1 MSYDGSPPDPPQPD
15 PSRPGASGDQP
26 DPYAAPPPSNPYGG
40 SHAAPPPPN
49 PYGQPQPG
57 PYGEPAPY
65 GDPNPYGGQTA
76 SVPPPNPYG
85 GQTTS
90 VPPPNPYGGQ
100 PATGPAFVF
109 GGYASWISRVVAYL
123 IDAFLGGLAG
133 FPIWIG
139 YGLLI
144 SNATT
149 TTDAQG
155 VDHIHVH
162 SAAGSTLLIL
172 IGVLTGL
179 AFFVWNQCIRQG
191 RTGATLGKSVLAI
204 RTVHADMQPIGAG
217 LAFLRYLLNIVNAL
231 PCYLGYLWPIWDDRK
246 QTFADKIMSTY
257 VIKASEPQPPVY

>member
-15 PSRPGASGDQP
+15 PNRP
-26 DPYAAPPPSNPYGG
+26 DPDGAPPPSTPYGG

-49 PYGQPQPG
+49 PYGQQQPG

-65 GDPNPYGGQTA
+65 GETNPYGGVQ
-76 SVPPPNPYG
+76 P
-85 GQTTS
+85 TS

-100 PATGPAFVF
+100 PPTGPAFVF
-109 GGYASWISRVVAYL
+109 GGYASWISRVIAYL
-123 IDAFLGGLAG
+123 IDAFLGGLAS

-149 TTDAQG
+149 TTDANS
-155 VDHIHVH
+155 VEHVHVH
-162 SAAGSTLLIL
+162 STAASTVLIL

-179 AFFVWNQCIRQG
+179 AFFIWNQCIRQG
-191 RTGATLGKSVLAI
+191 RTGATIGKSLLAI

-217 LAFLRYLLNIVNAL
+217 LAFLRYLLNIVNGL
-231 PCYLGYLWPIWDDRK
+231 PCYLGYLWPIWDAKK

-257 VIKASEPQPPVY
+257 VIKASEPQPRVY

>member
-1 MSYDGSPPDPPQPD
+1 MSHDGSPPDPPQPD
-15 PSRPGASGDQP
+15 PSQPGAPGDQP
-26 DPYAAPPPSNPYGG
+26 NPNGAPPPPNPYGG
-40 SHAAPPPPN
+40 AHAAPPPPN
-49 PYGQPQPG
+49 PYGQQQPG
-57 PYGEPAPY
+57 PYGEPTPY
-65 GDPNPYGGQTA
+65 GDTNPYGGQTA
-76 SVPPPNPYG
+76 
-85 GQTTS
+85 S

-123 IDAFLGGLAG
+123 IDAFLGGLAA

-139 YGLLI
+139 YGLLFA
-144 SNATT
+144 NATT

-155 VDHIHVH
+155 VDHVHFH
-162 SAAGSTLLIL
+162 SAGGSTVLIL

-191 RTGATLGKSVLAI
+191 RTGATIGKSVLAI

-217 LAFLRYLLNIVNAL
+217 LAFLRYLLNIVNGL

-257 VIKASEPQPPVY
+257 VIKASEPQPPAS